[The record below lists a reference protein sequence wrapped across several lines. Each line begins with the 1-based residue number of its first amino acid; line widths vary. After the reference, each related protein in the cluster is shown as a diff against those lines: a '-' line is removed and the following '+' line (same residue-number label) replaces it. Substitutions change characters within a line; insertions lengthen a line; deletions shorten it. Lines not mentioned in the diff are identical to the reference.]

1 LACRKADRRQCPQ
14 VAGYCQ
20 TQPSAERPL
29 CVVFLTLEL
38 ESPNWLNHRQSSA
51 AIAVAGG
58 CRMGA
63 KVEVQRFLAPGE
75 GKSNEFGAKPFEA
88 GWRMLD
94 MP

>member
-1 LACRKADRRQCPQ
+1 
-14 VAGYCQ
+14 
-20 TQPSAERPL
+20 
-29 CVVFLTLEL
+29 
-38 ESPNWLNHRQSSA
+38 
-51 AIAVAGG
+51 
-58 CRMGA
+58 MGA